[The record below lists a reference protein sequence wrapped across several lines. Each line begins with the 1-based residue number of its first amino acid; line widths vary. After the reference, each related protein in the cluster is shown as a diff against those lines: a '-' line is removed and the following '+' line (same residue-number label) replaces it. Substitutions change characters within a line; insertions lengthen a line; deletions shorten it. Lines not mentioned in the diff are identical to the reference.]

1 MNAQIFTT
9 PNGERMVMLPEA
21 DYQLLLA
28 AAEDAADSAAV
39 RAFRERLEA
48 GEEELL
54 PAAMVERLLAGE
66 SPIRVWREHRG
77 LSVSGL
83 AQAAGLSQPYL
94 SQIETGAR
102 RPAGEKL
109 ERIAQALHVQ
119 SDDLV

>member
-9 PNGERMVMLPEA
+9 PNGERMVMLSEA

-39 RAFRERLEA
+39 RAFHERLEA

-66 SPIRVWREHRG
+66 SPIRIWREHRG

-94 SQIETGAR
+94 SQIEAGVR
-102 RPAGEKL
+102 RAAAEKL
-109 ERIAQALHVQ
+109 ARIAQALHVQ
-119 SDDLV
+119 PDDLV

>member
-9 PNGERMVMLPEA
+9 PNGERMVMLSEA

-28 AAEDAADSAAV
+28 AAEDAVDIAAV

-102 RPAGEKL
+102 RAGAEKL

-119 SDDLV
+119 PDDLV

>member
-9 PNGERMVMLPEA
+9 PNGERMVSVSEA

-28 AAEDAADSAAV
+28 AAEDAVDIAAV

-102 RPAGEKL
+102 RAGAEKL

-119 SDDLV
+119 PDDLA